1 MEIFERT
8 ICIGGKPTPLWVRR
22 KKNARRVILRVSEKN
37 NGLIVTLPPLGTLD
51 DVLDIVAKQEK
62 WVQSRLAQVSVSI
75 PFEAG
80 AEIPI
85 FGVPH
90 EICHFPNDYGGVW
103 LTSGKLCVTGRT
115 EHVARRIHD
124 WFRREAKVQIR
135 PVAEAK
141 ARILRSNIGRVTIK
155 DTRTRWGSCSAKGN
169 LNFSWRIV
177 LMPRKV
183 FEYIII
189 HEVAHLREQN
199 HGKEFWKLVQLMDP
213 NFDHSRLWLQ
223 KYGEKLYRIG

>member
-62 WVQSRLAQVSVSI
+62 WVHSRLAQVSVSK

-80 AEIPI
+80 AESPI

-155 DTRTRWGSCSAKGN
+155 DTRPRWGACSA
-169 LNFSWRIV
+169 
-177 LMPRKV
+177 
-183 FEYIII
+183 
-189 HEVAHLREQN
+189 
-199 HGKEFWKLVQLMDP
+199 
-213 NFDHSRLWLQ
+213 
-223 KYGEKLYRIG
+223 